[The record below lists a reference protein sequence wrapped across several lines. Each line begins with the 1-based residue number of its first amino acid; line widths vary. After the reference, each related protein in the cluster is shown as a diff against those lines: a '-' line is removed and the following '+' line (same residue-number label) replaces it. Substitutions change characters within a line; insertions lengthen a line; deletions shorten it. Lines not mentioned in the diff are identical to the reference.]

1 MCLTNCNLI
10 IQKFNNALY
19 TQILTPTKH
28 YIRCD
33 IQSGLARRRSCG
45 EGKVAVEVSPVYTL
59 IRDTCPPAMLLQ
71 LPGSAGT
78 GRDNRGE
85 TWVPD
90 LGVST

>member
-1 MCLTNCNLI
+1 M
-10 IQKFNNALY
+10 
-19 TQILTPTKH
+19 
-28 YIRCD
+28 
-33 IQSGLARRRSCG
+33 
-45 EGKVAVEVSPVYTL
+45 SPVYTL

>member
-1 MCLTNCNLI
+1 M
-10 IQKFNNALY
+10 
-19 TQILTPTKH
+19 
-28 YIRCD
+28 
-33 IQSGLARRRSCG
+33 
-45 EGKVAVEVSPVYTL
+45 YTL